1 MSFVAFNLSLRGR
14 YNNEQEPSS
23 NISSSTN
30 VFCRSITGKILAK
43 SPYADSQKTRYDYAV
58 EDLTSKKIINGFPD
72 GNFHPYENVTRAQ
85 FAKMIVIAI
94 DKENEK
100 TAYAMCISGSML
112 PEDIKQQTDGAVLN
126 DNSNFGATPNSDS
139 NA

>member
-1 MSFVAFNLSLRGR
+1 MLPLW
-14 YNNEQEPSS
+14 Q
-23 NISSSTN
+23 
-30 VFCRSITGKILAK
+30 
-43 SPYADSQKTRYDYAV
+43 Q
-58 EDLTSKKIINGFPD
+58 NG
-72 GNFHPYENVTRAQ
+72 E
-85 FAKMIVIAI
+85 
-94 DKENEK
+94 ENEK